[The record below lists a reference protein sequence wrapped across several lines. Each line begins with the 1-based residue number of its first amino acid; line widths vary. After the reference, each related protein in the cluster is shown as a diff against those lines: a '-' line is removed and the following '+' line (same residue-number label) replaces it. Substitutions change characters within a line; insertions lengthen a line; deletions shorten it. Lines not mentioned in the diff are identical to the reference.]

1 MDTFYE
7 QRGFAKES
15 ALKKLSDALSKLEGD
30 YYATYIRL
38 KRQYWQIAVFLE
50 KNQEISPVISQKLV
64 DLILLD
70 YQSE

>member
-1 MDTFYE
+1 VDIFYE
-7 QRGFAKES
+7 QRGFVKES

-30 YYATYIRL
+30 YYAVYTRL

-50 KNQEISPVISQKLV
+50 NNRDLSPVNSQKLV

-70 YQSE
+70 YHSK